1 MADVIWGD
9 VTQVIDGDT
18 FDVNVT
24 HYSRTNA
31 VRYNDRERI
40 RVAGIDAPELRTR
53 FGLRAKQQLER
64 ALLGEHVRL
73 NVQSRDVYGRLVC
86 QVSTAVK
93 SA

>member
-24 HYSRTNA
+24 HYSRANA
-31 VRYNDRERI
+31 VRYNNRERI
-40 RVAGIDAPELRTR
+40 RVAGIDAPELHTR
-53 FGLRAKQQLER
+53 LGPRAKHQLER
-64 ALLGEHVRL
+64 TLLGQHVRL
-73 NVQSRDVYGRLVC
+73 DVQSRDVYGRLIC
-86 QVSTAVK
+86 QVSVAVK